1 MSICVY
7 VCVCVYC
14 VYVFV
19 TYTTLDNATLSRKE
33 VKRYLDGGSNTL
45 PLVRTLMLYL

>member
-1 MSICVY
+1 MCKCVF
-7 VCVCVYC
+7 VS
-14 VYVFV
+14 VFV

>member
-1 MSICVY
+1 MC
-7 VCVCVYC
+7 VCVC
-14 VYVFV
+14 VFV
-19 TYTTLDNATLSRKE
+19 TYTTLDNALSRKE